1 LKITLTFESN
11 KNVDLPISY
20 NHALQ
25 SLIYKVI
32 SEKLSDLHESGF
44 LYNSR
49 QFRPFVFSRIKGK
62 HTLYDGLIS
71 FQPPISFS
79 IASPVDEITQVIANE
94 FLKSEELDVCGQRLK
109 LVQLDVSKQEVKRSP
124 VRVVTL
130 SPITIRSTL
139 TTAEGKKKSYYYNPF
154 EKEFEAQIRENLLRK
169 AKAIDQKLSGNEFSI
184 KPITKMKQRIIR
196 YKRFIVI
203 AWDGKFELSGDVAL
217 IELALN
223 WGLGSKN
230 AQGFGMIDLTEG
242 R

>member
-1 LKITLTFESN
+1 MKITLTFESN

-32 SEKLSDLHESGF
+32 SGKLSDLHESGF

-154 EKEFEAQIRENLLRK
+154 EKEFEVQIRENLLRK
-169 AKAIDQKLSGNEFSI
+169 AKQILRSNQ
-184 KPITKMKQRIIR
+184 
-196 YKRFIVI
+196 VI
-203 AWDGKFELSGDVAL
+203 F
-217 IELALN
+217 
-223 WGLGSKN
+223 
-230 AQGFGMIDLTEG
+230 QTE
-242 R
+242 RS